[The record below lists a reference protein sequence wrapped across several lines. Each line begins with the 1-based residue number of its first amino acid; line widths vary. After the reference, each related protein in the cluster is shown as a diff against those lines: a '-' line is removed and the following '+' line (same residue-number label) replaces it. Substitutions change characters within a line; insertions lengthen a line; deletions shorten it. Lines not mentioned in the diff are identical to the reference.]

1 MPGAASA
8 SCSAARIRSAAA
20 DQSVIDLDTA
30 VSQKVG
36 TNVMVRRL
44 RDHAGVPVGVA
55 GPYLSS
61 KDQVEVE
68 VEGRARRVRRIYSS
82 DSAGR

>member
-20 DQSVIDLDTA
+20 DQSVIDRDTA

-68 VEGRARRVRRIYSS
+68 GRARRVRRIYSS